1 MSTHVAVHV
10 DSPGGALQ
18 LVEVTTASPPAG
30 HVRIA
35 VRACGVCGTDHAFVN
50 GGFPNLSWPITPGH
64 EIAGT
69 VAELGPGVEG
79 FSAGDRVAVGWFGGN
94 CNHCAPCRHG
104 QFMQC
109 VNGQVP
115 TWHYPGG
122 YAESITVPATA
133 LARIPDGLS
142 FAEAAPMG
150 CAGVTTYNGL
160 RRSRARAGDR
170 VAIVGVGGLGHLG
183 IQWSRSMGF
192 ETIAIA
198 RGTDKA
204 ADAASFGA
212 EHYIDSTDGD
222 VGAALQRLGGAHVVL
237 ATAADSAAMG
247 AAAAGLAPEG
257 ELVIIGA
264 TVDPMPISP
273 LGLIMG
279 GHRVV
284 GHPSGTAAD
293 IEDTMNFA
301 VLSGVRARIEEK
313 PLEQAAEAYAK
324 MNAGRARYR
333 MVLTVSLRTRRE

>member
-1 MSTHVAVHV
+1 VKSA
-10 DSPGGALQ
+10 GGPLEI
-18 LVEVTTASPPAG
+18 VEVQTSSPPAG
-30 HVRIA
+30 HVRID
-35 VRACGVCGTDHAFVN
+35 VKACGVCGTDHAFVQ

-69 VAELGPGVEG
+69 IAELGSGVEG
-79 FSAGDRVAVGWFGGN
+79 FTVGDRVAVGWFGGN
-94 CNHCAPCRHG
+94 CNRCEQCRRG

-109 VNGQVP
+109 ANGQVP

-122 YAESITVPATA
+122 YAESVTVPSTA

-150 CAGVTTYNGL
+150 CAGVTTFNGL

-170 VAIVGVGGLGHLG
+170 VAILGVGGLGHLG
-183 IQWSRSMGF
+183 ILWANAMGF

-198 RGTDKA
+198 RGTAKA
-204 ADAASFGA
+204 EDAKALGA
-212 EHYIDSTDGD
+212 HHYIDSTAGD
-222 VGAALQRLGGAHVVL
+222 VAAALQALGGAHVVL
-237 ATAADSAAMG
+237 ATAANSEAMAATAG
-247 AAAAGLAPEG
+247 GLAAEG

-264 TVDPMPISP
+264 TVDPMPLVP

-301 VLSGVRARIEEK
+301 VLSGVRPRIEEM
-313 PLEQAAEAYAK
+313 PLTEAAAAYAR
-324 MNAGRARYR
+324 MDDGSARYR
-333 MVLTVSLRTRRE
+333 MVLTM